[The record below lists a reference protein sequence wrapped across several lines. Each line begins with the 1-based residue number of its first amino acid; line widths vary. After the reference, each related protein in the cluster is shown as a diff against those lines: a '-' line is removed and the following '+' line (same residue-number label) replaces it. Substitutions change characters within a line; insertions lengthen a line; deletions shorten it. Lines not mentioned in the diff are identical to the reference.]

1 LRHPQLA
8 RVKLPEPT
16 GKKNFA
22 SCEAGHRHYC
32 CRRFI
37 MRPVEVAESQ
47 EIAMA
52 MTASFPFAQT
62 RAGARGSRSRWR
74 RFLDAMIEARRRKA
88 EDEVA
93 RYLRRYWH
101 QLPPHIRDELANR
114 TMGS

>member
-1 LRHPQLA
+1 LLPQVHHALS
-8 RVKLPEPT
+8 
-16 GKKNFA
+16 G
-22 SCEAGHRHYC
+22 SC
-32 CRRFI
+32 
-37 MRPVEVAESQ
+37 ESQ
-47 EIAMA
+47 EIAVA

-62 RAGARGSRSRWR
+62 SAAARGSRSRWR

-93 RYLRRYWH
+93 RYLRRYWY